1 MMKLSPCLYGE
12 NTQYGKQYYFI
23 VLFPY
28 IIANF
33 ANLKKKIN
41 KTFDFFQNF

>member
-12 NTQYGKQYYFI
+12 NTQYGKQCYLM

-33 ANLKKKIN
+33 ANLKKIN